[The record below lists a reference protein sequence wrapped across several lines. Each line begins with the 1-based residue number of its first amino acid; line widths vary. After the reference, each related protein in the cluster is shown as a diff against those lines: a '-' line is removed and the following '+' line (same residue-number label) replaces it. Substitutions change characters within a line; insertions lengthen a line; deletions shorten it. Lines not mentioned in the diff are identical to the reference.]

1 MILKS
6 YDFLPCVFLD
16 LTIRD
21 AQTAIGT
28 NSEKSASVQTSVLSP
43 SRKREGDGKELQELN
58 QVSTDIP

>member
-1 MILKS
+1 MILKN

-21 AQTAIGT
+21 AQATIGT

-43 SRKREGDGKELQELN
+43 SRQREGDGKERQELN